1 MKGPMPCTKSSNSMS
16 SRLIRRA
23 FFYDMTYAAKV
34 FEINFDI
41 CTDGS
46 VRIILF
52 SDYPRDSFSVRVSS
66 TKGSSSLLYFKQT
79 GTGRLIDGVI
89 RKCFELLGQI
99 RKIRDSLIQQFRC

>member
-1 MKGPMPCTKSSNSMS
+1 MPEG
-16 SRLIRRA
+16 

-89 RKCFELLGQI
+89 RKCFEFVGPDPEDSRFPYPTILLLGTL
-99 RKIRDSLIQQFRC
+99 DLRCSSESKRS